1 MSMLDASLRF
11 ALAALACAVLLAP
24 VLHGLRRC
32 GLLDRPNARSL
43 HAVPVPRG
51 GGVAVVVVVM
61 LVHAAELVRGGPS
74 ESGDFAWPL
83 IALAVGVLGW
93 LDDWR
98 PRPAGLRLAVQLVLA
113 AAFVCLVLPPSS
125 PAPLALATG
134 LLLSGLVTWSIN
146 LYNFVDG
153 ADGFAATQ
161 ALCGLAG
168 ALLLPQAAV
177 APSAAPIVPALAGAC
192 AGFLWWNRPP
202 ARVFMGDVG
211 SYFIGFELAALALID
226 VQAGGSATVWTILF
240 LPILGDT
247 ALTLARRVWRG
258 ERWWLAHREHAYQRL
273 VLRGWSHARLLRALV
288 AFNLGVF
295 WPLAWWA
302 CYVPATAPL
311 ALGAGLVVV
320 TAVWIR
326 IVSPDPRA

>member
-1 MSMLDASLRF
+1 MSMLDAALRF
-11 ALAALACAVLLAP
+11 ALAALAGAALVAP
-24 VLHGLRRC
+24 VLHGLRRR

-43 HAVPVPRG
+43 HVVPVPRG

-61 LVHAAELVRGGPS
+61 LVHAAELIRTGPS
-74 ESGDFAWPL
+74 DPGDLAWPL

-98 PRPAGLRLAVQLVLA
+98 PRPAGLRLAAQFFLA
-113 AAFVCLVLPPSS
+113 VAFVFLVLPSSS
-125 PAPLALATG
+125 PAPLALARG
-134 LLLSGLVTWSIN
+134 LLLVGLVTWSIN

-153 ADGFAATQ
+153 TDGFAATQ
-161 ALCGLAG
+161 ALCGLGG
-168 ALLLPQAAV
+168 ALLLPEAAMGPGV
-177 APSAAPIVPALAGAC
+177 APIVLALAGAC

-202 ARVFMGDVG
+202 ARIFMGDVG
-211 SYFIGFELAALALID
+211 SYFIGFELVALVLID
-226 VQAGGSATVWTILF
+226 VHAGGSAWVWAILF

-247 ALTLARRVWRG
+247 ALTLARRVRRG

-273 VLRGWSHARLLRALV
+273 VLGGWSHARLLRALV
-288 AFNLGVF
+288 AFNLGVC

-302 CYVPATAPL
+302 RNAPATAPL
-311 ALGAGLVVV
+311 ALGVGVVVV

-326 IVSPDPRA
+326 VVSTGPRA